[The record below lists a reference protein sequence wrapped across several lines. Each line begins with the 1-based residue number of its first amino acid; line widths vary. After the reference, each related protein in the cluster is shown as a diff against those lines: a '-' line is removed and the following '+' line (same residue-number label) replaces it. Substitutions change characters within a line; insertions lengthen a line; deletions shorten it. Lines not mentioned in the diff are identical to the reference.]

1 MQTNYAEKRGSK
13 TYFENNEMQLILEE
27 EIKKYKNAYDL
38 MCDTTWDLIPDE
50 EKWELHKKLNVIF
63 DRNQWKPKNKESR
76 IDSINRD
83 YLEATKRM
91 NERNSKIAK
100 EKNRKKN

>member
-1 MQTNYAEKRGSK
+1 
-13 TYFENNEMQLILEE
+13 MQLILEE

-63 DRNQWKPKNKESR
+63 DRNQ
-76 IDSINRD
+76 
-83 YLEATKRM
+83 
-91 NERNSKIAK
+91 
-100 EKNRKKN
+100 